1 MWRVVALAVVLAF
14 GAPAASAAQAPPGDS
29 VTGTA
34 ATGSGRGYV
43 EFTFDA
49 HSGPLGERPTGT
61 VRLNAFLGD
70 LGALPV
76 TCLGVD
82 GNRAGVIVKA
92 PENSSGIAGIAI
104 SVEDNQVGPD
114 KIDWQSVMT
123 LPSDCPAPSEVRE
136 PTVSGD
142 VTVSDAPP
150 PPTTFNQCR
159 QAGWVKYGFDSH
171 AACISYVHELARQKC
186 IFERVAHGIA
196 AFRQKYGLGPDQD
209 HAMRH
214 CVRLYTGF

>member
-1 MWRVVALAVVLAF
+1 MWRVGALAVVLAL
-14 GAPAASAAQAPPGDS
+14 GAPTVSAAQAPPGDS

-34 ATGSGRGYV
+34 ATGAGRQYV

-61 VRLNAFLGD
+61 VRLNALVGD
-70 LGALPV
+70 LGALPLS
-76 TCLGVD
+76 CLSVD
-82 GNRAGVIVKA
+82 GNRASMIVKA
-92 PENSSGIAGIAI
+92 PENSSSIAGLAI
-104 SVEDNQVGPD
+104 SVEDNQAGQD
-114 KIDWQSVMT
+114 KIDWQTLMT
-123 LPSDCPAPSEVRE
+123 LPSDCPVASVVYD

-150 PPTTFNQCR
+150 PPTTYSQCR
-159 QAGWVKYGFDSH
+159 QAGWVKYGFNSR

-186 IFERVAHGIA
+186 IFERAAHGIT
-196 AFRQKYGLGPDQD
+196 AFRLKYGLGPHHK
-209 HAMRH
+209 HAMRR